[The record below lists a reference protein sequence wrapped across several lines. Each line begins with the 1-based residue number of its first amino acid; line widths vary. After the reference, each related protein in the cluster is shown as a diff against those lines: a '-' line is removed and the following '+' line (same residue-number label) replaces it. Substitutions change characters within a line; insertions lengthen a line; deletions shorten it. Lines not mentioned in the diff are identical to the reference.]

1 MWAGW
6 FRLKPMTQ
14 GTRQKGTTSTGTA
27 STGPPSV
34 PLTVSS
40 TGTESDAAGQSGLAS
55 AAARRAVADA
65 GTAVAAYLVAW
76 ASLGSTVLTGPAP
89 WFLALA
95 AGAAVIVRAAGSVLR
110 RTPRFSTPADRV
122 TLARAAIV
130 ACCAAET
137 VVGFMAGAAA
147 SSLVVLLGTA
157 AFLLDAVDG
166 RVARWTGSATAEG
179 SRLDSDTDAALVLVL
194 SCAAAGTFGLWPL
207 GIGLMY
213 YAVLAAAWVRPSL
226 KNPLPSSTVRR
237 IIGATQPA
245 ALLFALLPGVPP
257 ALGAMVLGAALGLL
271 AFSFGRDVVELE
283 RLRRAALNAAASS
296 PASCADT
303 PAGT

>member
-6 FRLKPMTQ
+6 FRLKSFAE
-14 GTRQKGTTSTGTA
+14 GTKQEDAASTANVPGNRPAEPTTGTA
-27 STGPPSV
+27 AP
-34 PLTVSS
+34 
-40 TGTESDAAGQSGLAS
+40 AAGQTGPGS

-65 GTAVAAYLVAW
+65 GTAVGAYLVVWAW
-76 ASLGSTVLTGPAP
+76 LAAAVLTDPVP
-89 WFLALA
+89 WLLALA
-95 AGAAVIVRAAGSVLR
+95 AGAAVITRAAGSVLR
-110 RTPRFSTPADRV
+110 RKPRFSTPADRV
-122 TLARAAIV
+122 TLGRAGIV

-137 VVGFMAGAAA
+137 VVGLVAGAGP
-147 SSLVVLLGTA
+147 SLLVVVLGTA

-166 RVARWTGSATAEG
+166 RVARFTGCATAEG

-194 SCAAAGTFGLWPL
+194 SCAAAGKFGLWPL

-213 YAVLAAAWVRPSL
+213 YAFLAAAWFRPSL

-237 IIGATQPA
+237 VIGATQPA

-257 ALGAMVLGAALGLL
+257 ALGAMVLGLALGLL
-271 AFSFGRDVVELE
+271 AFSFGRDVVKLE
-283 RLRRAALNAAASS
+283 RLRASRASAAGS
-296 PASCADT
+296 PATRAGS